1 MGIFKPDSKDKGK
14 PGGQPTLRQQAM
26 RYVERGEYSKAIA
39 AYETLLPE
47 ELDKAAV
54 FNIIGDLYEKM
65 GNAEEA
71 FEQYEQAIT
80 NYVKED
86 QYRNAIGV
94 AKKVLRYH
102 KDRVEMYKRL
112 ADLYAQEGRVGDAV
126 LALNQYAEQM
136 KDSGSSHIVAEI
148 KSTIAQLKEKSL
160 LVQSAVDLGREEKVV
175 LPPPHPRHAE
185 PPPPQVI
192 DPEEEIRRLEEE
204 RLVRELEEEIELE
217 LLSDQERVQE
227 APPLEEP
234 VGAEAPAEAAVAVQE
249 VRPEEETPAPEKK
262 TGISEEDEEALEKL
276 VEEAIQAS
284 RQAPSKPAP
293 AERPVQETIKLE
305 AEVEAPRAA
314 SGVAVPSEEEGPR
327 PPGPHVEGVAEAEA
341 SGVSFLE
348 LEELEGKSSLEE
360 GAVFAE
366 LSSKPYD
373 NEHFKSR
380 FDQEVSRSDRY
391 GRPLAFVLVQIGFLK
406 RNNKAKGKKASPKVA
421 LVRKVGDCIRSALR
435 DTDILAYNA
444 DGRIVLILPE
454 TAKEGALFVAQRL
467 KARVSELLVEQ
478 DYEDEAERL
487 WLGVLGYPKDARS
500 KEDLVRRAQRMMGL
514 GEEKGYAGKI
524 VMLPD

>member
-65 GNAEEA
+65 GNSDEA
-71 FEQYEQAIT
+71 FEQYEHAIT
-80 NYVKED
+80 DYVKED

-102 KDRVEMYKRL
+102 KGRVEMYKRL
-112 ADLYAQEGRVGDAV
+112 ADLYAQEGRVGDAI

-136 KDSGSSHIVAEI
+136 KESESSQIVAEI

-175 LPPPHPRHAE
+175 APPPLPRKHAE
-185 PPPPQVI
+185 PPSPPVI
-192 DPEEEIRRLEEE
+192 DPEEEVRRLEEE
-204 RLVRELEEEIELE
+204 RLVRELEEEIERE

-234 VGAEAPAEAAVAVQE
+234 VEEEAPAEAAVAVQE
-249 VRPEEETPAPEKK
+249 ARPEEETPAPKK
-262 TGISEEDEEALEKL
+262 KPGISEEEEEALEKL

-284 RQAPSKPAP
+284 RGAPSKPAP

-314 SGVAVPSEEEGPR
+314 AGVTVTAEEEGPR
-327 PPGPHVEGVAEAEA
+327 PHVEGVEEAEA

-348 LEELEGKSSLEE
+348 LEELDGKSSLEE

-435 DTDILAYNA
+435 DTDILAYNT

-467 KARVSELLVEQ
+467 KARVCELLVEQ

>member
-1 MGIFKPDSKDKGK
+1 MGIFKPDSKAKSK
-14 PGGQPTLRQQAM
+14 LGGQPTLRQQAM

-65 GNAEEA
+65 GNADEA
-71 FEQYEQAIT
+71 FEQYERAIT
-80 NYVKED
+80 DYVKED

-112 ADLYAQEGRVGDAV
+112 ADLYAQEGRVGDAI

-136 KDSGSSHIVAEI
+136 KESESSHIVAEI

-175 LPPPHPRHAE
+175 LPPPRKHAA
-185 PPPPQVI
+185 PPPVI
-192 DPEEEIRRLEEE
+192 DPEEEARRLEEE
-204 RLVRELEEEIELE
+204 RLVRELEEEIERE
-217 LLSDQERVQE
+217 LLSDQEKVQE
-227 APPLEEP
+227 TPPLAGP
-234 VGAEAPAEAAVAVQE
+234 VGEEAPAEAAVAVQE
-249 VRPEEETPAPEKK
+249 ARPEEETSAPEKK
-262 TGISEEDEEALEKL
+262 PGLSEEEEEALEKL

-284 RQAPSKPAP
+284 RRAPSKPAP
-293 AERPVQETIKLE
+293 PERPVQETIKLE

-314 SGVAVPSEEEGPR
+314 AGVAVPAEEEGPR
-327 PPGPHVEGVAEAEA
+327 RPGPHVEGVAEAEA

-348 LEELEGKSSLEE
+348 LEELDGKSGLEE
-360 GAVFAE
+360 GAVFDE

-391 GRPLAFVLVQIGFLK
+391 GRPLAFILVQIGFLK

>member
-47 ELDKAAV
+47 ELDKGAV

-65 GNAEEA
+65 GNSDEA
-71 FEQYEQAIT
+71 FEQYEHAIT
-80 NYVKED
+80 DYVKED

-112 ADLYAQEGRVGDAV
+112 ADLYAQEGRVGDAI

-136 KDSGSSHIVAEI
+136 KESESSHIVAEI

-160 LVQSAVDLGREEKVV
+160 LVQSAVELGREEKVV
-175 LPPPHPRHAE
+175 LPPPRPRHAE
-185 PPPPQVI
+185 PPPPPVI
-192 DPEEEIRRLEEE
+192 DPEEEARRLEEE
-204 RLVRELEEEIELE
+204 RLVRELEEEIERE

-227 APPLEEP
+227 APPLEGP
-234 VGAEAPAEAAVAVQE
+234 VGAEAPAEAAVVVQE
-249 VRPEEETPAPEKK
+249 ARPEEETPVPEKK
-262 TGISEEDEEALEKL
+262 SGLSEEEEEALEKL

-284 RQAPSKPAP
+284 REAPAKPAP
-293 AERPVQETIKLE
+293 VERPVQETIKLE
-305 AEVEAPRAA
+305 AEVESPRVVA
-314 SGVAVPSEEEGPR
+314 GVAVPAEENGPR
-327 PPGPHVEGVAEAEA
+327 PHVEGVAEAEA

-348 LEELEGKSSLEE
+348 LEELDGKSGLEE

-391 GRPLAFVLVQIGFLK
+391 ARPLAFVLVQIGFLK

>member
-1 MGIFKPDSKDKGK
+1 MGIFKPDSKAKGK

-65 GNAEEA
+65 GNADEA
-71 FEQYEQAIT
+71 FEQYEHAIT
-80 NYVKED
+80 DYVKED

-112 ADLYAQEGRVGDAV
+112 ADLYAQEGRVGDAI

-136 KDSGSSHIVAEI
+136 KESESSHIVAEI

-185 PPPPQVI
+185 PPLPPVI
-192 DPEEEIRRLEEE
+192 DPEEEARRLEEE
-204 RLVRELEEEIELE
+204 RLVRELEEEIERE
-217 LLSDQERVQE
+217 LLSDQERIQE
-227 APPLEEP
+227 TPPLGGP

-249 VRPEEETPAPEKK
+249 ARPEEETPAPEKK
-262 TGISEEDEEALEKL
+262 PGLSEEEEETLEKL

-284 RQAPSKPAP
+284 RRAPSKPAP

-305 AEVEAPRAA
+305 AEV
-314 SGVAVPSEEEGPR
+314 AVPAEEEGPR

-348 LEELEGKSSLEE
+348 LEELDGKSSLEE

>member
-1 MGIFKPDSKDKGK
+1 LGIFKPDSKDKGK

-65 GNAEEA
+65 GNADEA
-71 FEQYEQAIT
+71 FEQYERAIT
-80 NYVKED
+80 DYVKED

-112 ADLYAQEGRVGDAV
+112 ADLYAQEGRVGDAI

-136 KDSGSSHIVAEI
+136 KESESSHIVAEI

-175 LPPPHPRHAE
+175 LPPPRPRHAE
-185 PPPPQVI
+185 PPPPPVI
-192 DPEEEIRRLEEE
+192 DPEEEARRLEEE
-204 RLVRELEEEIELE
+204 RLVRELEEEIERE

-227 APPLEEP
+227 APPLKGP
-234 VGAEAPAEAAVAVQE
+234 VGKEASVAVQE
-249 VRPEEETPAPEKK
+249 ARPEEETPAPDKK
-262 TGISEEDEEALEKL
+262 PGLSEEEEEALEKL

-305 AEVEAPRAA
+305 AEV
-314 SGVAVPSEEEGPR
+314 AVPAEEEGPR

-348 LEELEGKSSLEE
+348 LEELDGKSGLEE
-360 GAVFAE
+360 DAVFAE

-467 KARVSELLVEQ
+467 KTRVSELLVEQ

-514 GEEKGYAGKI
+514 GDEKGYAGKI